1 VTSNLIF
8 DAQIRDAFAAAS
20 HDRNPLHLNADY
32 ALRTQFGRPIV
43 YGICGV
49 LAALARWSAD
59 RDFALRQ
66 LRVRFERPLLYDTPY
81 AISVSEKGPDVKIK
95 IASGTTTHV
104 SIALAVEFV
113 AEPEPAP
120 SATPSTFI
128 PLDGPLTAAPSDAAY
143 AGLAGSTPDFD
154 TDPRAVTNLLALL
167 GFRPGQM
174 PQAQIR
180 FLLWASYYV
189 GMQVPGRQALFSEL
203 TVGFDE
209 DARFFPDSTSRIGEI
224 QFDDRFNRIMTSGS
238 ISEKSAFQIG
248 AFVRPLPVN
257 AALAQIRRHP
267 LELELFG
274 GRTFV
279 ISGGTRGF
287 GEALAKTIA
296 LQGGKVGANFRTSA
310 RDAARMTRELDGYA
324 FRTYAGDIGEADT
337 AEEILRKASID
348 LGPVEV
354 CICNASPSIEAKK
367 FTDLGAEGFTRF
379 VAQSLAPT
387 VGLMSAFLKAAP
399 EGGMAVLISS
409 VYVADAPKDF
419 SHYAAAKA
427 AQENLF
433 ENLAREYPRLRFLVA
448 RLPKILTDQ
457 TNLAYD
463 REKPQSSI
471 DIAVAVAKL
480 IATFPAQSN
489 FLHTTIGAAS

>member
-1 VTSNLIF
+1 VSFDLTF
-8 DAQIRDAFAAAS
+8 DAQIRDAFATAS

-59 RDFALRQ
+59 RDFALRK
-66 LRVRFERPLLYDTPY
+66 LRVHFERPLFYDTPY
-81 AISVSEKGPDVKIK
+81 AISISEKGPDVKIK

-104 SIALAVEFV
+104 SIALAVEFLT
-113 AEPEPAP
+113 EPEPAASP
-120 SATPSTFI
+120 AASTFV
-128 PLDGPLTAAPSDAAY
+128 PLDAPLTAAPSDAAY
-143 AGLAGSTPDFD
+143 AGLAGSAPDFD
-154 TDPRAVTNLLALL
+154 TDPRAVANLLALL

-174 PQAQIR
+174 PQTQIR
-180 FLLWASYYV
+180 FLLWTSYHV

-203 TVGFDE
+203 TAAFDE
-209 DARFFPDSTSRIGEI
+209 DIKSFPNSSSRICEI
-224 QFDDRFNRIMTSGS
+224 QFDDRFNRITTSGS

-257 AALAQIRRHP
+257 TALAQIRRHT

-296 LQGGKVGANFRTSA
+296 LQGGKVAANFRTSA
-310 RDAARMTRELDGYA
+310 RDAARMARELDGFS
-324 FRTYAGDIGEADT
+324 FRTYAGDIGDV
-337 AEEILRKASID
+337 AEDIMRQASLD
-348 LGPVEV
+348 LGPIDI
-354 CICNASPSIEAKK
+354 CICNASPPIEARKLA
-367 FTDLGAEGFTRF
+367 DLGSDGLARF

-387 VGLMSAFLKAAP
+387 MGLVSAFLKTAP
-399 EGGMAVLISS
+399 EGGMAVLVSS

-433 ENLAREYPRLRFLVA
+433 ENLAREYPGQRFLVA
-448 RLPKILTDQ
+448 RLPRILTDQ

-463 REKPQSSI
+463 REKPQSSV
-471 DIAVAVAKL
+471 DIAVALARI
-480 IATFPAQSN
+480 IAAFPAQSN
-489 FLHTTIGAAS
+489 FLHTTIGVDR

>member
-1 VTSNLIF
+1 VSFDLTF

-32 ALRTQFGRPIV
+32 ALHTQFGRPIV

-59 RDFALRQ
+59 RDFALRK
-66 LRVRFERPLLYDTPY
+66 LRVHFERPLLYDTPY
-81 AISVSEKGPDVKIK
+81 AISVSEKGPDIKIK
-95 IASGTTTHV
+95 ITGGTTTHV
-104 SIALAVEFV
+104 SIALSVEFLP
-113 AEPEPAP
+113 EQEPAAP
-120 SATPSTFI
+120 PAASTFVPLDAPLSAT
-128 PLDGPLTAAPSDAAY
+128 PSDAAY
-143 AGLAGSTPDFD
+143 ANLAGGTPDFD
-154 TDPRAVTNLLALL
+154 TDPRAVANLLALL

-174 PQAQIR
+174 PQAQVR

-203 TVGFDE
+203 TAAFDE
-209 DARFFPDSTSRIGEI
+209 DIKSFPNSFSRICEI
-224 QFDDRFNRIMTSGS
+224 QFDERFNRITTSGNL
-238 ISEKSAFQIG
+238 SEKSAFQTG

-257 AALAQIRRHP
+257 TALAQIRRHK

-296 LQGGKVGANFRTSA
+296 LQGGKVAANFRASA
-310 RDAARMTRELDGYA
+310 RDAARMARELDGFA
-324 FRTYAGDIGEADT
+324 FRTYAGDIGDVAQD
-337 AEEILRKASID
+337 ILRQATLD
-348 LGPVEV
+348 LGPIEV
-354 CICNASPSIEAKK
+354 CICNASPPIEARKLA
-367 FTDLGAEGFTRF
+367 DLGNDGLARF

-387 VGLMSAFLKAAP
+387 MGLVSAFLKTAP

-419 SHYAAAKA
+419 AHYAAAKA

-433 ENLAREYPRLRFLVA
+433 ENLAREYPRQRFLVA
-448 RLPKILTDQ
+448 RLPRILTDQ

-463 REKPQSSI
+463 REKPQSSV
-471 DIAVAVAKL
+471 DIAVALARI
-480 IATFPAQSN
+480 IAAFPAQSN
-489 FLHTTIGAAS
+489 FLHTTIGVDR